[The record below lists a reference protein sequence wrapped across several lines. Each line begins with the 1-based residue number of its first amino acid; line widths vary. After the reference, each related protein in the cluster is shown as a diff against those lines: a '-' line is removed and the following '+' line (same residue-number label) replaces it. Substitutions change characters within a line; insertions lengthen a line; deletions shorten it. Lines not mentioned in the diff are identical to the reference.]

1 MNKKKYFIIIVD
13 AVTLIVIILHIQSY
27 ILFIIDV
34 FDVLDRFNIYDIIL
48 YHKSNG
54 LFREIINSELE
65 KFRLMNMLFIIA
77 ICNIPVARHKIKA
90 IKSNEVLITS
100 WYKYTY
106 IVNIIFIVYQ
116 FIEYH
121 IYIYDLESINTK
133 IKISKGNYINIF
145 LN

>member
-1 MNKKKYFIIIVD
+1 MSKGKKVFILTVDII
-13 AVTLIVIILHIQSY
+13 TLVVIILHIQSY

-34 FDVLDRFNIYDIIL
+34 FDILDRFNIYDIIF
-48 YHKSNG
+48 YHKYNG
-54 LFREIINSELE
+54 LFGEINSELE

-77 ICNIPVARHKIKA
+77 ACNIPVARHKIKA

-121 IYIYDLESINTK
+121 IYIYMIL
-133 IKISKGNYINIF
+133 GQ
-145 LN
+145 